1 MNRQTIIIL
10 IAKGKEPE
18 AWGNLKKLC
27 EAKGWKYNTI
37 SKMKM
42 PIEIDG
48 STIIKENVSIYRV
61 PFH

>member
-1 MNRQTIIIL
+1 MKRQTIIIL
-10 IAKGKEPE
+10 ITPGKEPE

-27 EAKGWKYNTI
+27 EAKGWKYNSL

-42 PIEIDG
+42 PIQINDLM
-48 STIIKENVSIYRV
+48 IYRV